1 MSSLALSLPSS
12 QAVATFPLS
21 DPCAPSDEPQDA
33 DEGRQGWLLATL
45 KPKHKQIC
53 SMLAQG
59 IPRGTIAAVIGCTP
73 EYITMLSRQPL
84 IQGYIKD
91 MCQTAGLQLEAM
103 FTESVQAIGDVLQN
117 GSTKDKMQAAR
128 LQMEATKR
136 IGAGS
141 GLPREVVDTTERLAK
156 LAERL
161 LYLQGNNLKIINTR
175 RDEDGKFTE
184 AEEGFPDLE
193 GI

>member
-1 MSSLALSLPSS
+1 M
-12 QAVATFPLS
+12 
-21 DPCAPSDEPQDA
+21 
-33 DEGRQGWLLATL
+33 
-45 KPKHKQIC
+45 
-53 SMLAQG
+53 
-59 IPRGTIAAVIGCTP
+59 
-73 EYITMLSRQPL
+73 
-84 IQGYIKD
+84 
-91 MCQTAGLQLEAM
+91 EAM